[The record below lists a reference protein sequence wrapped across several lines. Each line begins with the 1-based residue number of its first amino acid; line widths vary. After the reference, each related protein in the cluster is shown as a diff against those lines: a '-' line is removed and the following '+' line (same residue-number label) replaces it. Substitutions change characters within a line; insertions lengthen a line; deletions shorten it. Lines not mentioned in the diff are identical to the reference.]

1 MVDVVGVSLAIPG
14 LVVLTAQAYISVKEL
29 IEGYRNLDR
38 DMDKILLG
46 ITQAENMFMLQI
58 RTLLEQVLDRDD
70 VMYLL
75 QQSRD
80 NLHGDEDPAL
90 EHIRDRIHEALDPT
104 FVSVLQGHIEKVR
117 EILKN
122 IQCTLGDTLAQRQ
135 LEDTIRPPV
144 HTGNRISSLILS
156 LESVSKSLHWNFR
169 IF

>member
-14 LVVLTAQAYISVKEL
+14 LVLLTAQAYISVKEL

-38 DMDKILLG
+38 DMDKILVG

-80 NLHGDEDPAL
+80 NLHGYEDSAL
-90 EHIRDRIHEALDPT
+90 ERIHDRIHQALDPI
-104 FVSVLQGHIEKVR
+104 FVSVLQGYIKEVS
-117 EILKN
+117 EILN
-122 IQCTLGDTLAQRQ
+122 RIQCALSVTLAQRQ
-135 LEDTIRPPV
+135 LEDTIRQPV
-144 HTGNRISSLILS
+144 HTGNRISALILS